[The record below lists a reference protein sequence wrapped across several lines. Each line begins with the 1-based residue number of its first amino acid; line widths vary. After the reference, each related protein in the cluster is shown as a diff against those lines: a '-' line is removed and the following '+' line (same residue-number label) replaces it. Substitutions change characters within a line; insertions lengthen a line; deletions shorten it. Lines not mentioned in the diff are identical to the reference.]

1 MNQRSS
7 GAVRRHADL
16 LHIATGLALPILGQ
30 SKSQTGNLCLC
41 GPRCPD
47 GDTRTD
53 FGLRQ
58 EWASCR
64 HRDKTAIG
72 GRGTE
77 QQQVRIAGEG
87 PRLISGTTGNAA
99 LSSGF
104 DDDRCIDRGGN
115 HVSDRR
121 VEIDVSFRRTDGDD
135 QAVPGGKVVAFLSGA
150 CAPPTL

>member
-1 MNQRSS
+1 MWDTFYYLRYDSF
-7 GAVRRHADL
+7 AA
-16 LHIATGLALPILGQ
+16 IA
-30 SKSQTGNLCLC
+30 
-41 GPRCPD
+41 
-47 GDTRTD
+47 D
-53 FGLRQ
+53 FGVRKVRGRIGPVADIRTRPLL
-58 EWASCR
+58 
-64 HRDKTAIG
+64 G
-72 GRGTE
+72 GRGTK

-104 DDDRCIDRGGN
+104 DDDRCIDPGGN